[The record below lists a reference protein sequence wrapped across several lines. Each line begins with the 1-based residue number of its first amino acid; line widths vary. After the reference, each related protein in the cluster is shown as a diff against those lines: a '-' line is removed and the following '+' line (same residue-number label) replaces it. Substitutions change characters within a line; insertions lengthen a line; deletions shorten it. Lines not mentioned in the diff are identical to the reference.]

1 MRDEQHPDA
10 KKQRRNSSTPIL
22 GSPNLM
28 RLIVADL
35 DTLDSHSVP
44 SSCVVDSSLERNN
57 DAGSLFRFDCTLET
71 EKPFNVVTA
80 DSSSLCPINLTQASP
95 SGGQQSHSY
104 LYASSDLDM
113 VSTSSP
119 SSAGTNQNVN
129 EMRFSAST
137 PVSQTKHYS
146 LSPSSTSNS
155 HHVLSLPKHICNICG
170 DRASGKHYGVHSCE
184 GCKGFF
190 KRTVRKDLTYSCRE
204 SRHCVIDKRQ
214 RNRCQHCRYQ
224 KCLMMGMKR
233 EAVQEERQRL
243 RSDRSDSGEPESTS
257 SHVSEISPERIL
269 EAELTSDHI
278 SPTDCQQNGVELY
291 QRRLARWARM
301 LPHFLDLPV
310 EDQALLLKNGWNE
323 LILSWLA
330 YASMDTIP
338 MDVGVTM
345 ADSTTHLMSLKP
357 AEGDSN
363 ADAIFD
369 RMTNELTTKM
379 RDMKMDRTELG
390 LLRAIVLFNSDTAGL
405 KCSTMV
411 ENYRERAYN
420 CLEEYCKQTNPSQP
434 GRFAKLMLRLPSLR
448 SIGLACYASPSFIP
462 PVPLVTSLM
471 QTLHR
476 RVSASASVL
485 QHGKARRP
493 RFAGLTRIFEL
504 TRSESQNRRLTSW
517 H

>member
-1 MRDEQHPDA
+1 MRDEQCRDNS
-10 KKQRRNSSTPIL
+10 KQRSSSMPIL

-28 RLIVADL
+28 RLILADL
-35 DTLDSHSVP
+35 DTLDSQSVP
-44 SSCVVDSSLERNN
+44 SSCMVDSSLERNN
-57 DAGSLFRFDCTLET
+57 DGGSLFRFDCALET
-71 EKPFNVVTA
+71 EKPYNASA
-80 DSSSLCPINLTQASP
+80 DSSSLCPVNFTQSSP
-95 SGGQQSHSY
+95 NGGPQSHSY
-104 LYASSDLDM
+104 HYTSSDLDM

-119 SSAGTNQNVN
+119 PSVSIGQSLNDSVQPLT
-129 EMRFSAST
+129 MRLTAST
-137 PVSQTKHYS
+137 PISQTKPYS
-146 LSPSSTSNS
+146 SSPSSTSNG
-155 HHVLSLPKHICNICG
+155 HHVLSLSKHICNICG

-243 RSDRSDSGEPESTS
+243 RSDRSESGEPESTS

-269 EAELTSDHI
+269 EAELASDRI

-301 LPHFLDLPV
+301 LPHFLDLPI

-330 YASMDTIP
+330 YGSMDTIP
-338 MDVGVTM
+338 MEVGVTM

-369 RMTNELTTKM
+369 RMINELTCKM

-390 LLRAIVLFNSDTAGL
+390 LLRTIVLFNSDTAGL
-405 KCSTMV
+405 KCSTTV
-411 ENYRERAYN
+411 ESYREKAYN
-420 CLEEYCKQTNPSQP
+420 CLEDYCKLTTPSQP

-476 RVSASASVL
+476 RASAPTNLL
-485 QHGKARRP
+485 Q
-493 RFAGLTRIFEL
+493 
-504 TRSESQNRRLTSW
+504 QY
-517 H
+517 